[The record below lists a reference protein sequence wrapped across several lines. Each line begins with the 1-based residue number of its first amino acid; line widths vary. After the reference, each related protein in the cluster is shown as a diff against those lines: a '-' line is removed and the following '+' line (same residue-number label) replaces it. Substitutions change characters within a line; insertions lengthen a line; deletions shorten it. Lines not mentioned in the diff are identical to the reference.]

1 VVVVVGVKPQCPT
14 AQDALKQALVAVL
27 SYSGPGHVTDVT
39 FGRYAD
45 LESGWYWHADVTR
58 RLAMPGSKLD
68 QEDDTLERKILK
80 VVERWV
86 LDTARY
92 EQDFTPQEPS

>member
-1 VVVVVGVKPQCPT
+1 MTNGKAQCPT
-14 AQDALKQALVAVL
+14 AHDALKQALVAVL
-27 SYSGPGHVTDVT
+27 SDSGPGRVTDVS

-45 LESGWYWHADVTR
+45 LDAGWHWHADVTR

-68 QEDDTLERKILK
+68 QEDDSLERRIHQ

-92 EQDFTPQEPS
+92 RQDLTTGEGGQ

>member
-1 VVVVVGVKPQCPT
+1 VNSKGVQCPT

-27 SYSGPGHVTDVT
+27 SDTGRGHVTDVS

-45 LESGWYWHADVTR
+45 LDAGWYWHADITR

-68 QEDDTLERKILK
+68 EDDDSLK
-80 VVERWV
+80 QRVHHVVERWV

-92 EQDFTPQEPS
+92 KEEA

>member
-1 VVVVVGVKPQCPT
+1 MSGTQPPPCPT

-27 SYSGPGHVTDVT
+27 SDTRGGSVTDVS

-45 LESGWYWHADVTR
+45 LEAGWYWSADITR
-58 RLAMPGSKLD
+58 KLAPPGSKLLNH
-68 QEDDTLERKILK
+68 EDDTLERKVHQ

-92 EQDFTPQEPS
+92 PQDFTTEEGR